1 MGRRVFDVLS
11 TAIKPKEMPFFL
23 AFPHLSVT
31 IKKTQISQRYHSQL
45 PGNITDRGKY
55 VTPTFHCPEN
65 KILRC

>member
-31 IKKTQISQRYHSQL
+31 IKNTD
-45 PGNITDRGKY
+45 ITDIPQ
-55 VTPTFHCPEN
+55 PTSW
-65 KILRC
+65 

>member
-31 IKKTQISQRYHSQL
+31 IKNTD
-45 PGNITDRGKY
+45 ITEIPQ
-55 VTPTFHCPEN
+55 PTSW
-65 KILRC
+65 